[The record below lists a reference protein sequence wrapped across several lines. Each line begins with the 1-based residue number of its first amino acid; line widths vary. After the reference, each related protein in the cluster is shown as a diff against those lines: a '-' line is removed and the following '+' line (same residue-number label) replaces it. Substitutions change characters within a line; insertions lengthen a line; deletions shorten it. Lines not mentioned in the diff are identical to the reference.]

1 MPAANTQFSIAIHVL
16 AALAHH
22 EGVFTSENLASSVN
36 ANPIFIKRILVKLS
50 KANLVNSV
58 AGKSGGYTLARNP
71 ENITLLDIF
80 SAVDPPS
87 TSAVHA
93 YPVNADCVISSNIKD
108 VMADIH
114 TDIQKAVERE
124 LRETTLA
131 NVVSRIKAKAEQSST
146 MN

>member
-16 AALAHH
+16 AALAHY
-22 EGVFTSENLASSVN
+22 EGFFTSEHLAGSVN
-36 ANPIFIKRILVKLS
+36 ANPIFVKRILVKLS
-50 KANLVNSV
+50 KANLVHSAV
-58 AGKSGGYTLARNP
+58 GKSGGYALARSP
-71 ENITLLDIF
+71 ESISLLDIF

-93 YPVNADCVISSNIKD
+93 HPINADCVISSNIKD
-108 VMADIH
+108 VLADIH

-131 NVVSRIKAKAEQSST
+131 NVVSRIKAKTE
-146 MN
+146 